1 MAKMKID
8 PKKMEVVKKTV
19 TVSAPT
25 GNSYGGLGDAIKAG
39 QELVA
44 KAKQSAQKDDLTLKS
59 LKSEMDKQESL
70 MSSLLKKMNT
80 KGRLFTVAE
89 QNQLQMAKG
98 NLNKASEQYR
108 KLNEKVSSA
117 REKVSQDFEASQAK
131 KRFEAAQ
138 KKKGVIGRT
147 LENFRGNT
155 SAFGM

>member
-1 MAKMKID
+1 MAKMKVD

-19 TVSAPT
+19 SVSSPT
-25 GNSYGGLGDAIKAG
+25 GRLYGGLGDAIKAG
-39 QELVA
+39 QELVTRA
-44 KAKQSAQKDDLTLKS
+44 KKSSEQDDSTLNS
-59 LKSEMDKQESL
+59 LKSEMNKQESL

-89 QNQLQMAKG
+89 QNQLEIAKG

-117 REKVSQDFEASQAK
+117 REKVSKDFKESQATKSFEA
-131 KRFEAAQ
+131 EQ

-155 SAFGM
+155 SAFDM